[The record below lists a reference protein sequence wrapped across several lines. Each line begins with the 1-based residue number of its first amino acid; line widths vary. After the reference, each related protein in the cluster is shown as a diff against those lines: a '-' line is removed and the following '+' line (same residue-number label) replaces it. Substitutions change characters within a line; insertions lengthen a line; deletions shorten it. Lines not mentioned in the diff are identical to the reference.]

1 MGAAKWED
9 ARALASVVVVALALG
24 LGAAAFV
31 VHGAPLVG
39 TPVVSQS
46 GPAAIPSFDLAGG
59 SEVPVTAGARDADL
73 FLVPPVRTIRDTIGR
88 GATLASLLD
97 AHDVGRESV
106 QLIDAVRA
114 VFDPRRF
121 RVGNPY
127 RLQLDRDQDF
137 VRRFEYHVDDESF
150 LRVTRAVSDPDG
162 QSGGRFTGALV
173 PYKTE
178 REEATVRGTI
188 DASNNSLVASIG
200 AGGETVELAIALAE
214 VLSGEIDF
222 NNDLRRGDRFA
233 LLFERTWREGAFGEG
248 ETVFAGYGDILAAE
262 FVNDGR
268 ELRAYRFQVPG
279 EPEPQYFD
287 REGRSMKRLFLRSPF
302 RFEPRVTSRFS
313 YRRLHPVHGDVR
325 PHLGVDYGAPVGTPV
340 IAVATGSV
348 VSAGRSGA
356 SGNMVRLRHT
366 NGYETYYLHLSA
378 FANGIRPGV
387 RVMQGQMIGR
397 VGATGVVT
405 GPHLDYRMR
414 KNGVFVNPLLEHR
427 NLPPGEPVPVG
438 QMAAFEELRDA
449 AGQRL
454 RASVANGYGGGR
466 AAP

>member
-1 MGAAKWED
+1 MSAPIAALV
-9 ARALASVVVVALALG
+9 LA

-31 VHGAPLVG
+31 AHGAPV
-39 TPVVSQS
+39 TPPLSESTSAGSRPPGQS
-46 GPAAIPSFDLAGG
+46 GNSAAPDASPI
-59 SEVPVTAGARDADL
+59 RDADI
-73 FLVPPVRTIRDTIGR
+73 FLAPAVRTVRDTIGR
-88 GATLASLLD
+88 GVTLAGLLD
-97 AHDVGRESV
+97 VHGVGREAHA
-106 QLIDAVRA
+106 LIEAVRDA
-114 VFDPRRF
+114 FDPRRF

-127 RLQLDRDQDF
+127 RLQFDIAENA
-137 VRRFEYHVDDESF
+137 VRRFEYHVDHESF
-150 LRVTRAVSDPDG
+150 LRVTRAADG
-162 QSGGRFTGALV
+162 AAGPPFTAALI
-173 PYKTE
+173 PYETE
-178 REEATVRGTI
+178 REEATVQGTI
-188 DASNNSLVASIG
+188 DARNNSLVAALN
-200 AGGETVELAIALAE
+200 AGGETVTLAVALAE
-214 VLSGEIDF
+214 ILSGEIDF
-222 NNDLRRGDRFA
+222 NNDLRRGDRFT

-268 ELRAYRFQVPG
+268 EAHAFRFHMPG
-279 EPEPQYFD
+279 EPGAQYFD
-287 REGRSMKRLFLRSPF
+287 ESGRSMKRLFLRSPF

-313 YRRLHPVHGDVR
+313 YRRLHPVHGTVR

-340 IAVATGSV
+340 IAVATGAV

-378 FANGIRPGV
+378 FADGIRQGV
-387 RVMQGQMIGR
+387 RVAQGQMIGR

-414 KNGVFVNPLLEHR
+414 KSGTFVNPLLEHR
-427 NLPPGEPVPVG
+427 NLPPGDPVPDA
-438 QMAAFEELRDA
+438 QMVAFEAIRDG

-454 RASVANGYGGGR
+454 RAAAQGGTGGGR